1 MKIPTQQIFLFLL
14 LSFNLSA
21 QDYSIQGLVID
32 QSSCQPLY
40 GAKVS
45 LLGAEQNATSNELG
59 VFKFSKLKSASY
71 RLKVSYLGYSSSLVE
86 MQAKLNSET
95 PEELK
100 LKPKS
105 ILLKDVN
112 LNANGS
118 QINTS
123 ISLFDMSLQPV
134 KSSQDI
140 LRIVPGLF
148 IAQHAGG
155 GKAEQIFLRGF
166 DIDHGTDIALS
177 LDGTPINMVSHAHG
191 QGYSDLHF
199 IIPETV
205 EKVEFNKG
213 PYYTDQGNFNT
224 AGYASFQT
232 KKSLESNLIKI
243 EGGQFG
249 RLRTLGMFNLLDPKK
264 RENSKFYLATEFV
277 RSDGYFES
285 PQNFKRFNSFLKFQ
299 QRVSSNQL
307 FEISLS
313 AFTSGWN
320 ASGQIPNRAVES
332 GMITRFGS
340 IDNTEGG
347 ETERFA
353 FNSKLTTQID
363 EKSSISNQIYVNQS
377 NFKLLSNFTF
387 FLENSVLGDQI
398 TQSENRLTYGTN
410 NYYTRNNVISGLDGK
425 FKAGI
430 NLRRDLVKDS
440 RLFRS
445 SNEFGELADISR
457 GDIEESNLQFYV
469 QENIK
474 LSERLRLLAGLRYD
488 YFLFS
493 YNDKLSNSNTF
504 EGEGQ
509 LSPKF
514 QLAFDLNENL
524 NLYAKYGLG
533 YHSNDSRLISG
544 NNSNNRLAQ
553 AQGLDFG
560 TYWRPNE
567 KVLVNMAVW
576 YLDLEDE
583 LVYVGDEGIVEA
595 SGATRRMGLDFSMR
609 YQILKNLSGTIDA
622 NYAFA
627 RSKNSPEGEN
637 YIPLAP
643 SFSSLGKL
651 SFYKNNFT
659 ASLQYRYIT
668 DRAANENNSLKAAG
682 YFLNDLNL
690 KYDLGKVSF
699 GISIENLWNIEWKEA
714 QFETTSRLQ
723 NEIDGTTEIHYTPGT
738 PFQAVASVGV
748 RF

>member
-1 MKIPTQQIFLFLL
+1 MKLPTQHLIILLL
-14 LSFNLSA
+14 LSFSLNA
-21 QDYSIQGLVID
+21 QDYSISGLVID
-32 QSSCQPLY
+32 QNSCEPLY

-45 LLGAEQNATSNELG
+45 LVNAEVNAYSNQQG
-59 VFKFSKLKSASY
+59 IFKFSKLNPGDY
-71 RLKVSYLGYSSSLVE
+71 QLKVSYLGYTNSIVE
-86 MQAKLNSET
+86 VEAKRNSET
-95 PEELK
+95 PIELK
-100 LKPKS
+100 LEPKS
-105 ILLKDVN
+105 YQLKDVN

-118 QINTS
+118 LINTS
-123 ISLFDMSLQPV
+123 ISLFDMTVQPV

-213 PYYTDQGNFNT
+213 PYYTEQGNFNT

-232 KKSLESNLIKI
+232 KKNLESNLIKI

-264 RENSKFYLATEFV
+264 QNKSKLYLASEFV

-299 QRVSSNQL
+299 QILGSNQL
-307 FEISLS
+307 LETTLS
-313 AFTSGWN
+313 AFNSSWN
-320 ASGQIPNRAVES
+320 ASGQIPIRAVES
-332 GMITRFGS
+332 GMITRFGA
-340 IDNTEGG
+340 IDDTEGG
-347 ETERFA
+347 ETQRFA

-363 EKSSISNQIYVNQS
+363 YKSSLSNQIFINKS

-387 FLENSVLGDQI
+387 FLENPVLGDQI
-398 TQSENRLTYGTN
+398 TQSENRITYGSN
-410 NYYTRNNVISGLDGK
+410 NSYTRSNSISGLDGK
-425 FKAGI
+425 LKAGI
-430 NLRRDLVKDS
+430 NLRRDVVNDS

-445 SNEFGELADISR
+445 SNEFGELNDISR
-457 GDIEESNLQFYV
+457 GDIEETNLQFYV
-469 QENIK
+469 QEDIK
-474 LSERLRLLAGLRYD
+474 LSQRLRFLAGLRYD
-488 YFLFS
+488 YFLFDYS
-493 YNDKLSNSNTF
+493 DKLNNSNTF
-504 EGEGQ
+504 EGEAQ

-514 QLAFDLNENL
+514 QLSYDLNENL
-524 NLYAKYGLG
+524 NLYTKYGLG
-533 YHSNDSRLISG
+533 YHSNDSRLITG
-544 NNSNNRLAQ
+544 NNRNNRLAQ
-553 AQGLDFG
+553 AQGFDIG

-567 KVLVNMAVW
+567 KVLINMAVW
-576 YLDLEDE
+576 NLDLEDE
-583 LVYVGDEGIVEA
+583 LVYVGDEGIVES

-609 YQILKNLSGTIDA
+609 YQLLEYLSGTIDA

-627 RSKNSPEGEN
+627 RSKNSPKGEN

-651 SFYKNNFT
+651 SFFKNNFT
-659 ASLQYRYIT
+659 ASIQYRYIA
-668 DRAANENNSLKAAG
+668 DRAANENNSLRAEG
-682 YFLNDLNL
+682 YILNDLNL

-699 GISIENLWNIEWKEA
+699 GISIENLWNTEWKEA

-723 NEIDGTTEIHYTPGT
+723 NETKAVTEIHYTPGT
-738 PFQAVASVGV
+738 PFQGLASISVK
-748 RF
+748 F